1 MGRSGVEKIYTLV
14 KNWRFRRNLFSGNL
28 YRRAI
33 EHDRVRLP
41 NQARTV
47 TVVTVVA
54 TGSRRASAGRVSGKG
69 RAVGRAHAPTRRD
82 ACRAFGYDSK
92 SR

>member
-14 KNWRFRRNLFSGNL
+14 KNWRFRRDLFSGNL

-41 NQARTV
+41 IQAHTV
-47 TVVTVVA
+47 TMVTVVA
-54 TGSRRASAGRVSGKG
+54 TGSRRASARRVSGQG
-69 RAVGRAHAPTRRD
+69 RAVGRVHAPTRRD
-82 ACRAFGYDSK
+82 ACRTFGYDSK